1 MLIDE
6 YDYKVLKRVEDI
18 TLTDYKIIETRDNEY
33 LIPKDNLIALIE
45 DLLEGYIHL
54 KEWIDYN
61 E

>member
-18 TLTDYKIIETRDNEY
+18 TLTDYKIIEANNKEY

-45 DLLEGYIHL
+45 DLLAMCEHL
-54 KEWIDYN
+54 KQEVDN